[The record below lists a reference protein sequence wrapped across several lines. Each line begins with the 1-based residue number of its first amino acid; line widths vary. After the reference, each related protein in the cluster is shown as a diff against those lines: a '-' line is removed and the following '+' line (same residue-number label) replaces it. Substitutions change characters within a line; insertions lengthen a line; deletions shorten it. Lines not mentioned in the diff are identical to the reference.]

1 MKCLPRPWAYK
12 LDSQD
17 GFAPMN
23 SNLLEL
29 PMKDQ
34 RESPST
40 DLQDNKN
47 PLVLIVDDHADT
59 REMLRILLNM
69 NGCRVI
75 EAEDGEQAMSVAEK
89 GHPDLILLDLKI
101 PLLDGLTVT
110 RLIRSHPVLNEVPI
124 VLITGVAKP
133 QLHREAFSAGC
144 NDCLIKPF
152 DFERLQERIKLLA
165 RSKTRSSGRRSHYSL
180 VVRSRGAI
188 CSRDSH

>member
-1 MKCLPRPWAYK
+1 
-12 LDSQD
+12 
-17 GFAPMN
+17 MN
-23 SNLLEL
+23 SNLLEP

-34 RESPST
+34 RNSPSP

-47 PLVLIVDDHADT
+47 PLVLIVEDHADT

-69 NGCRVI
+69 IGGRVI
-75 EAEDGEQAMSVAEK
+75 EAEDGEQAMSAVEK
-89 GHPDLILLDLKI
+89 GHPDLILLDVKM

-124 VLITGVAKP
+124 VLITGMATP

-144 NDCLIKPF
+144 NDCLFKPL
-152 DFERLQERIKLLA
+152 DFERLQELIKLLGRPTPRA
-165 RSKTRSSGRRSHYSL
+165 PALRSRDSL

-188 CSRDSH
+188 CARDFH

>member
-1 MKCLPRPWAYK
+1 
-12 LDSQD
+12 
-17 GFAPMN
+17 MN
-23 SNLLEL
+23 NSLLER
-29 PMKDQ
+29 PIKDQ
-34 RESPST
+34 CNIDSP

-47 PLVLIVDDHADT
+47 PLVLIVEDHADT

-75 EAEDGEQAMSVAEK
+75 EAADGAQAMSVAEK
-89 GHPDLILLDLKI
+89 GHPDVILLDLKI

-124 VLITGVAKP
+124 VLITGMVTP

-144 NDCLIKPF
+144 NDCLIKPL
-152 DFERLQERIKLLA
+152 DFERLQELIKLLA
-165 RSKTRSSGRRSHYSL
+165 RSTPSSPTLRSHNSL

-188 CSRDSH
+188 CSYDFH